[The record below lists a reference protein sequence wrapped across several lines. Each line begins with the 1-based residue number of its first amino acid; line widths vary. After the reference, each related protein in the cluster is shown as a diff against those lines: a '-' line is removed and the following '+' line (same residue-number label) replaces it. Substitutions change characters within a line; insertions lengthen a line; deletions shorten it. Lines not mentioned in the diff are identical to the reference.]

1 MENKNYKKFL
11 QIKEEKKFDTLRE
24 ISAYLTKGMGISD
37 EDIGIVSVCSRPALM
52 VERSKYGE
60 VLKGVRQYVANNHLE
75 DKALWIDYYG
85 IEHSFEEVPLI
96 YMQVNSANSNY
107 SWQYRI
113 DLPEKVRNYYLALED
128 FMGCNLGYVFME
140 QGNEFLVTAKS
151 RDYDLMQIRK
161 DEFIGLFGNGPFNN
175 ILPLDK
181 DGKVIEKKLP
191 NKVRILK

>member
-1 MENKNYKKFL
+1 MKNKNYKKFL
-11 QIKEEKKFDTLRE
+11 QIKEERKFDTLRE
-24 ISAYLTKGMGISD
+24 INAFLTNGMGISD

-52 VERSKYGE
+52 VERNKYGE
-60 VLKGVRQYVANNHLE
+60 LLKGVRQYVANNNLE

-113 DLPEKVRNYYLALED
+113 DLPEKVRNYYLALEA

>member
-1 MENKNYKKFL
+1 
-11 QIKEEKKFDTLRE
+11 
-24 ISAYLTKGMGISD
+24 
-37 EDIGIVSVCSRPALM
+37 
-52 VERSKYGE
+52 
-60 VLKGVRQYVANNHLE
+60 
-75 DKALWIDYYG
+75 
-85 IEHSFEEVPLI
+85 
-96 YMQVNSANSNY
+96 MQVNSANSNY

-113 DLPEKVRNYYLALED
+113 DLPEKVRNYYLALEA

-175 ILPLDK
+175 ILPLDR